1 MLSEGLKK
9 TKAPSIMKRNIC
21 GLWLFSYKAD
31 IYQGRAQRD
40 ENKSQKKWVEK
51 ETLPFNGRKL
61 W

>member
-40 ENKSQKKWVEK
+40 ENKSQKKWIE
-51 ETLPFNGRKL
+51 N
-61 W
+61 